1 MWYLFASLLAVN
13 VYTNLDTVMLGFING
28 NKAVG
33 LYSVATKVKWIL
45 LSVVTSIS
53 TVLLPRFF
61 ILYKS
66 ETNLEI

>member
-1 MWYLFASLLAVN
+1 MWYLYLRHCLAVN

-45 LSVVTSIS
+45 LSVVTSIRVQFYCLVFHS
-53 TVLLPRFF
+53 
-61 ILYKS
+61 I
-66 ETNLEI
+66 